1 MRFAPRLVNRR
12 LLCASH
18 IKAARQQAVCMA
30 VQRTITPT
38 ESEEKLFKIL
48 KDTLQYRGIRSTL
61 RCAGGWVRD
70 KLLGLESDDIDIAI
84 DDMLGKEFADHVNAF
99 LESQDLEIQK
109 VVLPAQLRHVALIAH
124 S

>member
-1 MRFAPRLVNRR
+1 MFMRLAPRLVNRR

-18 IKAARQQAVCMA
+18 IRAARQQAFCMA

-48 KDTLQYRGIRSTL
+48 KDTLHYRGIKSTL

-109 VVLPAQLRHVALIAH
+109 VKISAQRWH
-124 S
+124 

>member
-1 MRFAPRLVNRR
+1 MFMTLAPRLVNRR
-12 LLCASH
+12 LLCASL
-18 IKAARQQAVCMA
+18 IKAKKQQAVCMA

-48 KDTLQYRGIRSTL
+48 KDTLQYRGIKSTL

-84 DDMLGKEFADHVNAF
+84 DDMLGKEFADHVNAY

-109 VVLPAQLRHVALIAH
+109 VIPPA
-124 S
+124 